1 MRIFI
6 SPHTKTRA
14 LDIRRAKS
22 FNLWWSDYVFQ
33 EVLKAKENE
42 WENPEIRKD
51 SDESKVWKALCHWNR
66 LSKCRAANEFC
77 ILTTYIQ
84 QHWLKS
90 RVDNKC
96 CKFTPQA
103 IWFGSSLQQ
112 LFLFLFSSHSSQL
125 FVQPPKNFFCHRITS
140 CLDQQA
146 CKSYRPGISFLN
158 MLKGQGHFHFA
169 KGTSIA
175 W

>member
-1 MRIFI
+1 MNEKILKSEKI
-6 SPHTKTRA
+6 LTN
-14 LDIRRAKS
+14 RRSGKRY
-22 FNLWWSDYVFQ
+22 DT
-33 EVLKAKENE
+33 ET
-42 WENPEIRKD
+42 
-51 SDESKVWKALCHWNR
+51 R

-169 KGTSIA
+169 KGTSIGKS
-175 W
+175 